1 MQGMSQNRSR
11 GMLYNCTRIARS
23 AITPHFDRIVGG
35 KMIKE
40 TFIETE
46 ARMKSTIL
54 SLEEDLSTIRTGRAS
69 PSLVEHLLVDYYGAP
84 TPMMQLASISI
95 PEPRVIMIRPF
106 DPSTMKTIEKAIL
119 ASELGLT
126 PNNDGKV
133 IRLNLPVLTEQR
145 RKDLVKMVHTRLEE
159 ARVSTRNIRRDV
171 LKDIREFEKEKLI
184 SEDDLK
190 RGEEDLQKLT
200 DKTIQNIDGVGFKKE
215 KEIME
220 V

>member
-1 MQGMSQNRSR
+1 
-11 GMLYNCTRIARS
+11 
-23 AITPHFDRIVGG
+23 
-35 KMIKE
+35 MIKE
-40 TFIETE
+40 TIAETDH
-46 ARMKSTIL
+46 RMKSTIQA
-54 SLEEDLSTIRTGRAS
+54 LEDDLSAIRTGRAS
-69 PSLVEHLLVDYYGAP
+69 PALVEHLQVDYYGAP
-84 TPMMQLASISI
+84 TPLMQLASINV
-95 PEPRVIMIRPF
+95 PEPRVLMIRPF

-145 RKDLVKMVHTRLEE
+145 RKDLVKVVHARLEE
-159 ARVSTRNIRRDV
+159 ARVSSRNIRRDV
-171 LKDIREFEKEKLI
+171 LKDLRDFEKEKLI

-190 RGEEDLQKLT
+190 HGEDELQKIT
-200 DKTIQNIDGVGFKKE
+200 DKTIQNIDSVGVKKE